1 MAYKYCVTINT
12 GKGFIKHE
20 DLEHIEVFCYPGNV
34 YAVTDSELG
43 QSWLNR
49 VGGIEKTK
57 AEAQAIV
64 DAKIIE
70 AQADWNTWSDEVKTN
85 LAKNHSPTNITIV

>member
-20 DLEHIEVFCYPGNV
+20 DLAHIEVIGYPGNV
-34 YAVTDSELG
+34 YAVTDSDLG

-49 VGGIEKTK
+49 VGGVEKTK

-64 DAKIIE
+64 DAKIVE
-70 AQADWNTWSDEVKTN
+70 AQADWDTWSDYVKIN
-85 LAKNHSPTNITIV
+85 IANNNKPTNITIV